1 MSYYKK
7 GSWNS
12 ICDRCGFEF
21 KMHQL
26 RKDWQGLMVCRED
39 WEPRHPQDFLRTRP
53 EHAGVPIARPEPE
66 DDNRLVCYMWDSSGY
81 AGLAQAGCMIAG
93 NNTYSASFL
102 TTQKNE
108 GS

>member
-1 MSYYKK
+1 MSWYKH
-7 GSWNS
+7 GSWNA

-53 EHAGVPIARPEPE
+53 ERGGVPIARPEPADE
-66 DDNRLVCYMWDSSGY
+66 ELHVCYLWERSAY
-81 AGLAQAGCMIAG
+81 ADLASADCAQAD
-93 NNTYSASFL
+93 NNTYTYAYL
-102 TTQKNE
+102 LGLKN
-108 GS
+108 GTS